1 MAKRSYR
8 KKSSRG
14 KGSRKGSRRT
24 YRKKG
29 SRKGSRRTYRK
40 KGSRKGS
47 KKTSKRGSKKSKR
60 CPKGEVRTM
69 RKLANGKLGVGKCM
83 PKPFG
88 AKKVETEKKE
98 LDKAEVVLDK
108 KEEKLEAAI
117 IGGAPAPVIAELK
130 EEVKEAKVSV
140 EEKLKNLEEVA
151 KEMADTFDYGE
162 GDFNLLALGY
172 RIRKRIKGSKRHSK
186 RKSHGRK
193 GSKKRHSKR
202 KGSKKSKRKSSKRY
216 SKRR

>member
-14 KGSRKGSRRT
+14 KGSRKGS
-24 YRKKG
+24 K
-29 SRKGSRRTYRK
+29 RTYRK

-88 AKKVETEKKE
+88 AKKVEAEVKEEKKD